1 MDLKANK
8 FNEKIKTIKDSFFS
22 ALDDFQKYYVFFNK
36 NPEVDEYQNFFA
48 NSKGQ
53 LQGLNSDMFLVT
65 NNIQSKIKDLDADMQ
80 VTSNKLKAEKDLNG
94 ELLTLINRI
103 QTTQD
108 GSAIMI
114 DDAKDEYNILYYKN
128 WELFIGILIF
138 LGISIKMLASPSISS
153 SSSNS
158 SSNSNSSSSLRSK
171 TR

>member
-1 MDLKANK
+1 MDLKAHK
-8 FNEKIKTIKDSFFS
+8 FDEKIKNIKNSFFS
-22 ALDDFQKYYVFFNK
+22 ALEDFQKYYVFYNK

-65 NNIQSKIKDLDADMQ
+65 NNIQKKITDLDAEMR
-80 VTSNKLKAEKDLNG
+80 VISNKLKAEKELNG
-94 ELLTLINRI
+94 ELLTLINKI

-114 DDAKDEYNILYYKN
+114 DDAKNEYNILYYKN

-138 LGISIKMLASPSISS
+138 TGISIKMLVRPSISS
-153 SSSNS
+153 STPTS
-158 SSNSNSSSSLRSK
+158 
-171 TR
+171 

>member
-1 MDLKANK
+1 MDPQANK
-8 FNEKIKTIKDSFFS
+8 FNEKIKNIKGSFFA
-22 ALDDFQKYYVFFNK
+22 ALDDFQKYYVFYNK

-65 NNIQSKIKDLDADMQ
+65 NNIQKKITDLDAEMR
-80 VTSNKLKAEKDLNG
+80 VTSNKLKAEKELNG

-114 DDAKDEYNILYYKN
+114 DDAKDEYNTLYYKN

-138 LGISIKMLASPSISS
+138 LGISIKMLIKPSS
-153 SSSNS
+153 SSITSNS
-158 SSNSNSSSSLRSK
+158 SSRN
-171 TR
+171 